1 MSLDFVDNFRETLI
15 QTRNEIN
22 SVITELNVV
31 YNGLFGKTDQER
43 IINFF
48 AQSGIFINNNL
59 KFVSISS
66 QDLFDNSVFA
76 KTKKAIKNALLALIS
91 DNEMISGISNRV
103 VSSLYINSSS
113 KENFNNAAKVLT
125 NLSNKLTVK
134 YNLGSTNGDSKIS
147 KSGVVRVE
155 KMIQKVIQANNYR
168 EGSFNYFNKPQD
180 KRILT
185 SKEIIDRGNQEFN
198 KFFTRELASGEI
210 MAISQDIGK
219 ESAQQMVTFD
229 QVKYAFFTRTSYER
243 ADQSVDLS
251 QADISIFDEKKHDL
265 ITNHMF
271 KVKSRAKARRRGGL
285 AKSRRQLGRQSK
297 LNKPSLLSTIGIAR
311 PFKKSKAAGD
321 DSKFEDAKEYLGSTS
336 LFLDVDLGTRRKDIE
351 PPKGPP
357 NLIKKSFAQKRKIR
371 KFQNISLNDE
381 TSYILKNK
389 NKIDFSKL
397 PLQFR
402 ALVLSNYNLSRFSFP
417 LEEQQLIENP
427 RFSTALN
434 NVFNRIKV
442 AEYIDGFE
450 KDERGLRKLSSPIY
464 RPLTIEALESGK
476 TLMIKMSNFKSEFL
490 QMEEEDQIPSS
501 NTFFAVEG
509 TMQPASNPME
519 PETIPTPSDWE
530 IKEFSTTNIVKQNEK
545 RKELTKFV
553 KDENLAQTSA
563 APRSNTARPTETI
576 RPTRR
581 GY

>member
-1 MSLDFVDNFRETLI
+1 
-15 QTRNEIN
+15 
-22 SVITELNVV
+22 
-31 YNGLFGKTDQER
+31 
-43 IINFF
+43 
-48 AQSGIFINNNL
+48 
-59 KFVSISS
+59 
-66 QDLFDNSVFA
+66 
-76 KTKKAIKNALLALIS
+76 
-91 DNEMISGISNRV
+91 
-103 VSSLYINSSS
+103 
-113 KENFNNAAKVLT
+113 
-125 NLSNKLTVK
+125 
-134 YNLGSTNGDSKIS
+134 
-147 KSGVVRVE
+147 
-155 KMIQKVIQANNYR
+155 
-168 EGSFNYFNKPQD
+168 
-180 KRILT
+180 
-185 SKEIIDRGNQEFN
+185 
-198 KFFTRELASGEI
+198 
-210 MAISQDIGK
+210 
-219 ESAQQMVTFD
+219 
-229 QVKYAFFTRTSYER
+229 
-243 ADQSVDLS
+243 
-251 QADISIFDEKKHDL
+251 
-265 ITNHMF
+265 
-271 KVKSRAKARRRGGL
+271 
-285 AKSRRQLGRQSK
+285 
-297 LNKPSLLSTIGIAR
+297 
-311 PFKKSKAAGD
+311 
-321 DSKFEDAKEYLGSTS
+321 
-336 LFLDVDLGTRRKDIE
+336 LDVDLGTRRKDIE